1 MLQMGDQNLSIGGT
15 SPSPFTGNGTE
26 MLGSPGMNCSEPGR
40 DFQHTFYAATY
51 SIIFIPGLLTNS
63 IALWMLCLFIRK
75 QNKAIIFL
83 LNLATADFIHVLSLP
98 LRIYYYVNYKWPFGL
113 FLCQLCF
120 YLKYLNMYA
129 SICFL
134 TCISVQRYLFLLHPF
149 MAKNWKKGYD
159 VAISATVWLVVGVAC
174 LTFPLLRKTLSSE
187 ACFSDLSIEKI
198 QNTAALIGMLIVAE
212 LVGFLFPLAI
222 IVYCTAKTRASLQ
235 EYQMPLQNTAEK
247 QKALRMVSMC
257 AVVFFVCFAPYHL
270 MFFFFMLVK
279 EDVVKGCAVKQS
291 VLYLHP
297 FFLSLAS
304 FNCCLDPFLYF
315 FVTREF
321 NDRIPTYRSLSFRNR
336 LLSKESA
343 SSMKE

>member
-1 MLQMGDQNLSIGGT
+1 MSVQNPSKGGIFA
-15 SPSPFTGNGTE
+15 SPLPFNGTK
-26 MLGSPGMNCSEPGR
+26 MLASPGMNCSEPGK
-40 DFQHTFYAATY
+40 DFQHAFYAATY
-51 SIIFIPGLLTNS
+51 TLIFIPGLLTNS

-98 LRIYYYVNYKWPFGL
+98 LRIYYYINYKWPFGL

-134 TCISVQRYLFLLHPF
+134 TCISMQRYLFLLHPF
-149 MAKNWKKGYD
+149 KAKNWKKGYD
-159 VAISATVWLVVGVAC
+159 VAISAAVWLVAGVAC
-174 LTFPLLRKTLSSE
+174 LTFPLLRKTQHSE
-187 ACFSDLSIEKI
+187 TCFSDLNIEKFE
-198 QNTAALIGMLIVAE
+198 NKETLIGMLVAAE

-222 IVYCTAKTRASLQ
+222 IVYCTSKTRASLQ
-235 EYQMPLQNTAEK
+235 ENQMPLQNTCEK
-247 QKALRMVSMC
+247 RKALKMVSMC

-279 EDVVKGCAVKQS
+279 EDVVKGCAVKQGI
-291 VLYLHP
+291 LYLHP

-315 FVTREF
+315 FVTSEF
-321 NDRIPTYRSLSFRNR
+321 HDRFPTYKNLSFRSR

-343 SSMKE
+343 ASMKE